1 MAKLQSQSKKSEF
14 VVKICKFLKIC
25 FILPKPKIVNV
36 FKSLSTGDLALE
48 ELSTQGISTG
58 GLALGVLS
66 TQGLAQTSM
75 RSLPSH
81 KTPRPIFWLIQ
92 KKAVD

>member
-1 MAKLQSQSKKSEF
+1 M
-14 VVKICKFLKIC
+14 FL
-25 FILPKPKIVNV
+25 V
-36 FKSLSTGDLALE
+36 FFSTGDLALE

-81 KTPRPIFWLIQ
+81 KTPRPELVLRTSQYVLLHFD
-92 KKAVD
+92 KDTKN

>member
-1 MAKLQSQSKKSEF
+1 MIWRQNAWRLLPTGATPSPYPLTCLPVGAYLLVLFCQS
-14 VVKICKFLKIC
+14 L
-25 FILPKPKIVNV
+25 VNV

-75 RSLPSH
+75 RLLPSH
-81 KTPRPIFWLIQ
+81 KTPRPQ
-92 KKAVD
+92 MS